1 MGRWL
6 MVVAVLHTAFG
17 LVVFRAQ
24 WAQLLEAGLFD
35 GVAGDV
41 ARGKAVWF
49 VLFGIA
55 LLLVGLVVDALEK
68 LAAPMPAAVGAGLL
82 LLALVGVLLMPGSG
96 FWLVF
101 PPAIA
106 ALARARR
113 GRAAATGSRI
123 TTR

>member
-1 MGRWL
+1 MKRWMGRWL
-6 MVVAVLHTAFG
+6 MVVAILHTAFG

-24 WAQLLEAGLFD
+24 WIQLLEAGFFD

-55 LLLVGLVVDALEK
+55 LLVFGLVVDALEK
-68 LAAPMPAAVGAGLL
+68 VGAPMPAAAGSGMLG
-82 LLALVGVLLMPGSG
+82 LALLGVLLMPGSG

-101 PPAIA
+101 PPAVA
-106 ALARARR
+106 GLVKARR
-113 GRAAATGSRI
+113 APTAATAGF
-123 TTR
+123 